1 MLTNLRLKNFPVSF
15 YSITLGLAGFTVAWQ
30 KAEHLLKWN
39 FGLSSILFDIVLILF
54 TITTLIYLTKWTK
67 FPQEVKNEFND
78 PVKINFYPIIAK
90 VLLLIS
96 IIFLNIHSMQL
107 SKIFWILGVIAQLT
121 FTLTILSFWMHKDK
135 FELKHISPAIFMPI
149 VGNVLIPIAG
159 VHLYSPEISWFF
171 FSIGLIF
178 WLIFTTIVLNRV
190 MFHRPLKEKLMPT
203 FFILMAPPAVAFIA
217 YVQLTG
223 HIDISARLLYYFS
236 MFIFIL
242 LLVQV
247 KYFSK
252 IKFYLSSWAYSFPM
266 DAFVIASF
274 LMLHKT
280 HWAFMELFVKFA
292 FILLNILI
300 LVLIFKTFQAINK
313 KEICIEENE

>member
-1 MLTNLRLKNFPVSF
+1 MLINLRLKNFPISF

-30 KAEHLLKWN
+30 KAEQLLKWD
-39 FGLSSILFDIVLILF
+39 FGFSSVLFGIVLFLF
-54 TITTLIYLTKWTK
+54 ALTTVIYLTKWLK
-67 FPQEVKNEFND
+67 FSQEVQKEFND
-78 PVKINFYPIIAK
+78 PIKINFYPIIAK

-96 IIFLNIHSMQL
+96 IIFLNIDSLQL
-107 SKIFWILGVIAQLT
+107 SKLFWILGVIAQLG
-121 FTLTILSFWMHKDK
+121 FTLTILTFWMHKDK

-159 VHLYSPEISWFF
+159 VHHYSPEISWFF

-190 MFHRPLKEKLMPT
+190 MFHQPIKEKLMPT
-203 FFILMAPPAVAFIA
+203 LFILMAPPAVSFIA
-217 YVQLTG
+217 YVQLT
-223 HIDISARLLYYFS
+223 HNVDIAARLLYYFS

-247 KYFSK
+247 RYFSK
-252 IKFYLSSWAYSFPM
+252 IKFYLSCWAYSFPL

-280 HWAFMELFVKFA
+280 GWVFMESFVKFT

-300 LVLIFKTFQAINK
+300 FILIFKTIKAISQK
-313 KEICIEENE
+313 QICIEEND